1 MLTAI
6 GDVMRR
12 CYERR
17 WITTRDG
24 NISMRKRGGKYL
36 YITPSGWRKTIVHP
50 EHIVKLEIIQDA
62 ATGASMPKV
71 GDQQKPS
78 GELWMHWNL
87 QQRTPKTRTV
97 VHVHATHVVAAIYA
111 GLDLQRISQEFPE
124 ISRYTRVGPTVPFL
138 PALSRELAD
147 VTTECLGLRH
157 DGTLAFDIVG
167 QTNHGVCA
175 VAQDPWAAYEH
186 IERLDHICEIV
197 LKSGIVKR
205 RNGNQGE
212 VQAA

>member
-12 CYERR
+12 VYERG

-24 NISMRKRGGKYL
+24 NISMRKRDGKYL

-50 EHIVKLEIIQDA
+50 EHVVRLEIVRDSV
-62 ATGASMPKV
+62 TGLTVPDVRV
-71 GDQQKPS
+71 GQQPS

-87 QQRTPKTRTV
+87 QQHSKKTRTV
-97 VHVHATHVVAAIYA
+97 VHVHATHIVAAIYA
-111 GLDLQRISQEFPE
+111 GIDLQAMSAEFPE
-124 ISRYTRVGPTVPFL
+124 ISRYTRVGRTVPAL

-147 VTTECLGLRH
+147 VTAECMGLQK
-157 DGTLAFDIVG
+157 DGELEFDIVG

-175 VAQDPWAAYEH
+175 VAIDPWAAYEH

-197 LKSGIVKR
+197 LKSGV
-205 RNGNQGE
+205 
-212 VQAA
+212 AARSADRQPTSLAA